1 MHWVVWGAG
10 MELEGVS
17 REFVNN
23 SSYIIG
29 IIHSMQSNNGSIVL
43 GLDTQLDGWMV
54 GWLDG

>member
-1 MHWVVWGAG
+1 MVWGAG